1 MKLLDNYLVKT
12 LKGLK
17 GNPRA
22 CIYTEPL
29 WGLSI
34 MLCLPFASVY
44 MLALGLNDSQIGFI
58 ASIFMLSQVG
68 CAFLSGPVTDKF
80 GRRKTTAVFDF
91 LAWSVPCFIWVFASA
106 WYGRAEVLWF
116 FLAAALFNG
125 FMQITTNSWDCLLIE
140 DAEKN
145 RITGINSLVVVCG
158 HLSVL
163 FAPISAVLFL
173 RMETIPAIRILY
185 INGFVIMTLKIVLLY
200 IFSRE
205 TKMGK
210 IRLEESR
217 GKSLFSLTSGYSG
230 VIKIIKNSPGTIFAL
245 VITTLTGIVVL
256 TNTIFWPVIVTQ
268 RLLVPDFLLPFF
280 PILRSVTAIVFFIFV
295 VPRLTKGL
303 LKLPLLTGFV
313 CFFIGQVLL
322 VLAPVEGPLKYV
334 VLCVSLLFDSFAS
347 SLLLMLAKT
356 LVAFYV
362 NPRER
367 ARVQAIMNMI
377 IMAATAPFGW
387 IGGMLSELS
396 RILPFI
402 LNLCLLAAG
411 FFVTMIFYARQKSGG
426 ISAYSEVSDAETQ
439 P

>member
-1 MKLLDNYLVKT
+1 MKFLDNYLIKT
-12 LKGLK
+12 LKALK

-44 MLALGLNDSQIGFI
+44 MLALGLNDSQIGFT

-80 GRRKTTAVFDF
+80 GRRKSTAVFDF
-91 LAWSVPCFIWVFASA
+91 LAWCVPCIIWAAASF
-106 WYGRAEVLWF
+106 WYGQAEVLWF

-125 FMQITTNSWDCLLIE
+125 FAQIPTNSWDCLLIE

-145 RITGINSLVVVCG
+145 QITGIQSLVTVCG
-158 HLSVL
+158 QLSVI
-163 FAPISAVLFL
+163 FAPISALLFSRL
-173 RMETIPAIRILY
+173 TLVPAIRILY
-185 INGFVIMTLKIVLLY
+185 INGFIIMTLKVVLLY

-217 GKSLFSLTSGYSG
+217 GKSLLSLASGYGG
-230 VIKIIKNSPGTIFAL
+230 VLKIIKTSPGTIFAL
-245 VITTLTGIVVL
+245 VITTLVGIVVL
-256 TNTIFWPVIVTQ
+256 INTIFWPVFVTQ

-280 PILRSVTAIVFFIFV
+280 PILRSVTAIVFFFLV

-303 LKLPLLTGFV
+303 LKLPLLTGFT

-322 VLAPVEGPLKYV
+322 ILAPIDGPLKYL
-334 VLCVSLLFDSFAS
+334 VLCLSLIFDSFAS

-356 LVAFYV
+356 LVALHV

-367 ARVQAIMNMI
+367 ARVQAIMNMMI
-377 IMAATAPFGW
+377 IGATSPFGW
-387 IGGMLSELS
+387 IGGMLSELN
-396 RILPFI
+396 RVFPFI
-402 LNLCLLAAG
+402 LNLGILTAG
-411 FFVTMIFYARQKSGG
+411 FLVTMIFYARQKDS
-426 ISAYSEVSDAETQ
+426 S
-439 P
+439 